1 MPARPSA
8 PSPLYNQQ
16 PPKPV
21 DRLTSAPCNCRAL
34 GLDKYLHRLCVA
46 VYVLPHR
53 TAHRIPCS
61 SSSSSISA
69 PRRRRTMLP
78 ADMGAKHVLVL
89 ARFRAKRA
97 RQTRTCNHTNNHT
110 QKPTPAASPSAT
122 TKWPLGSTGR
132 KSSAKGDG
140 LFRSV
145 SLRPSRSGL
154 NASGGPRFRP
164 LTLCRCAIILGC
176 E

>member
-1 MPARPSA
+1 MHSGRLRLDAHFHRAAAVHVRPS
-8 PSPLYNQQ
+8 
-16 PPKPV
+16 K
-21 DRLTSAPCNCRAL
+21 
-34 GLDKYLHRLCVA
+34 
-46 VYVLPHR
+46 R
-53 TAHRIPCS
+53 TAHRIPC
-61 SSSSSISA
+61 SSSISA

-164 LTLCRCAIILGC
+164 LALCRCAIILGC